1 MSTNGKPQRLTV
13 AQALVRFLA
22 RQYTER
28 DGIEQRLIA
37 GCFGIFGHG
46 NVAGL
51 GQALLEAPDELRYYQ
66 SRNEQAMVHTAVA
79 YARMKNRLSTFAC
92 TSSVGP
98 GATNMVTG
106 AALATINRLPVL
118 LLPSDTFATRSAG
131 TLLQE
136 LEDPTTLDLSVNDCF
151 RPVSRFWDRIERP
164 VQLLSSALAAMR
176 VLTDPAETG
185 AVTLALPEDVQ
196 AEAFDWPAEFFAK
209 RVWRVRRSPPDTAT
223 LHDAA
228 QLLRG
233 AQRPLIV
240 AGGGLMYS
248 EAIDALKALVE
259 ATRIPVAETQAG
271 KGALPFDHP
280 CAVGAIGSTGTS
292 AANALAREADV
303 VLGIGT
309 RWSDFTTASRSIF
322 ANASVRFINL
332 NIVALDAGK
341 NAGIPLVADARAG
354 LLAIHEALG
363 SWSVR
368 DEYAERTRALAAAW
382 DATVEAAYGQRHA
395 PLPAQTEIVGVV
407 NAVSAARDV
416 VVCAAGSL
424 PGDLHKLW
432 RTRDSKGYHV
442 EYGYSCMGYE
452 IPGGIGVK
460 LAAPD
465 REVFVMVGDGSY
477 LMMNTELVTAIQ
489 EGIKINVVLIQN
501 HGFASIGA
509 LSESVGSQRFGT
521 SYRYRNPTTG
531 NLDGETLPV
540 DLAAN
545 AASLGCDVLR
555 ASTTDEFRAA
565 LERARASTR
574 TTVVYVETDPLVSGP
589 SSEAWWDVPVAEV
602 SQLESTEHARAGY
615 IERKH
620 HQRPYL

>member
-1 MSTNGKPQRLTV
+1 MNRLTV
-13 AQALVRFLA
+13 AQALVRFLPN
-22 RQYTER
+22 QYTER

-51 GQALLEAPDELRYYQ
+51 GQALLEAQDDLRYYPA
-66 SRNEQAMVHTAVA
+66 RNEQAMVHTAVA

-98 GATNMVTG
+98 GATNMITG

-131 TLLQE
+131 TVLQE
-136 LEDPTTLDLSVNDCF
+136 LEDPTTLDLTVNDCF
-151 RPVSRFWDRIERP
+151 RPVSRFWGRIERP
-164 VQLLSSALAAMR
+164 VQLLTSAVAAMR
-176 VLTDPAETG
+176 VLADPAETG

-196 AEAFDWPAEFFAK
+196 AEAFDWPAEFFAR
-209 RVWRVRRSPPDTAT
+209 RVWRVRRPPPDPPT

-228 QLLRG
+228 ELLRS

-240 AGGGLMYS
+240 AGGGLIYS
-248 EAIDALKALVE
+248 EAADVLKTFAKG
-259 ATRIPVAETQAG
+259 TGIPVAESQAG
-271 KGALPFDHP
+271 KGSLPYDHP
-280 CAVGAIGSTGTS
+280 CAVGAVGATGTA
-292 AANALAREADV
+292 AANALARDADV
-303 VLGIGT
+303 VFGIGT

-322 ANASVRFINL
+322 AGSGVRFINL
-332 NIVALDAGK
+332 NVVALDAGK
-341 NAGIPLVADARAG
+341 HAGIALVADARAG
-354 LLAIHEALG
+354 LLALQQVLG
-363 SWSVR
+363 SWTVR
-368 DEYAERTRALAAAW
+368 REYAERTRALAAAW
-382 DATVEAAYGQRHA
+382 DATVEAAYEQRHA
-395 PLPAQTEIVGVV
+395 PLPAQAEIVGVV
-407 NAVSAARDV
+407 NAVSEPRDV

-432 RTRDSKGYHV
+432 RTRDPKGYHV

-452 IPGGIGVK
+452 IAGGVGVK
-460 LAAPD
+460 MAAPD

-477 LMMNTELVTAIQ
+477 LMMNSELVTAIQ

-501 HGFASIGA
+501 HGFQSIGE

-521 SYRYRNPTTG
+521 RYRYRDPATG
-531 NLDGETLPV
+531 RLDGGTLPV

-555 ASTTDEFRAA
+555 ARSTAEFRTA

-574 TTVVYVETDPLVSGP
+574 TTVVYVETDPLVTAP

-602 SQLESTEHARAGY
+602 SRLESTQLAREGY
-615 IERKH
+615 VASKQ
-620 HQRPYL
+620 HQRLYL